1 MLFKSTLI
9 ATCGLA
15 VSSLAQIADVTI
27 TASHGGAG
35 NGLTNTTVIVPLGT
49 PYTNSALDTVSYLY
63 LTGANGAALED
74 ITCQAYVYP
83 NGTGAAGQP
92 FTHISPALLSTNT
105 VIVGSLVCSS
115 SGSTSS
121 SSSSSAFSTSST
133 TLLGYNAT
141 AVLPTPS
148 SSSSTTLSTLTSL
161 SGAVTSTTSA
171 SISTTTPGSLPNSA
185 VSGVTSTLLTT
196 TIMSAG
202 PSGTSPITSTITSV
216 VGAAP
221 VSGSSPTTISA
232 AGESGA
238 ASSTI
243 SAAPGLSTGNAAD
256 SLPVTEGAWFALA
269 IAALGLAMA
278 V

>member
-1 MLFKSTLI
+1 MLLKSTII

-115 SGSTSS
+115 SGSSS
-121 SSSSSAFSTSST
+121 SSSSSAISTSST
-133 TLLGYNAT
+133 TLVGYNAT
-141 AVLPTPS
+141 TVLPTLS

-171 SISTTTPGSLPNSA
+171 SISTTTPGSLPDSA

-221 VSGSSPTTISA
+221 ASGSSPTTISA

-238 ASSTI
+238 ASSTT

>member
-1 MLFKSTLI
+1 MLLKSTLV

-115 SGSTSS
+115 SGS
-121 SSSSSAFSTSST
+121 SSSSSAISTSST
-133 TLLGYNAT
+133 TLVGYNAT

-171 SISTTTPGSLPNSA
+171 SISTTTPGSLPDSA
-185 VSGVTSTLLTT
+185 ASGVTSTLLTT

-221 VSGSSPTTISA
+221 ASGSSPTTISA

-238 ASSTI
+238 ASSTT

-269 IAALGLAMA
+269 IAALGLSMA

>member
-105 VIVGSLVCSS
+105 VIVGSLQQQQQQRVQHLQHNSS
-115 SGSTSS
+115 RVQRDCGLANPFKLIVDHFVNFDFAQWSSHFYHIGQHQHHHARKLAQLSRERCDLNTSHYDDNECWPIRYLTNHVDHYQRCRRGACIRLFTNHDQRSRRIRSSLFDYFGSPRTQH
-121 SSSSSAFSTSST
+121 
-133 TLLGYNAT
+133 
-141 AVLPTPS
+141 
-148 SSSSTTLSTLTSL
+148 
-161 SGAVTSTTSA
+161 
-171 SISTTTPGSLPNSA
+171 
-185 VSGVTSTLLTT
+185 
-196 TIMSAG
+196 
-202 PSGTSPITSTITSV
+202 
-216 VGAAP
+216 
-221 VSGSSPTTISA
+221 
-232 AGESGA
+232 
-238 ASSTI
+238 
-243 SAAPGLSTGNAAD
+243 GNAAD

>member
-115 SGSTSS
+115 SSSS
-121 SSSSSAFSTSST
+121 SSSSSAISTSST
-133 TLLGYNAT
+133 SLVGYNAT
-141 AVLPTPS
+141 AILPTPS

-171 SISTTTPGSLPNSA
+171 STSTTTSGSLPDSA

-202 PSGTSPITSTITSV
+202 PSGTSPITSTITSI

-221 VSGSSPTTISA
+221 ASGSSPTTISA

-238 ASSTI
+238 ASSTT

-256 SLPVTEGAWFALA
+256 SLPMTEGAWFALA